1 MHLIRKR
8 VILSMAN
15 LEVDFA
21 NCSLAGDPF
30 DRVSE
35 ALILSIDLE
44 VKDMMDFGD
53 CLPSISESN

>member
-1 MHLIRKR
+1 
-8 VILSMAN
+8 MAN

-53 CLPSISESN
+53 CLPSIRESNLNR